1 MLPRRRRAVN
11 GGAAPAGR
19 PFVLRSRWGMSS
31 GRSEEE
37 TGVGDPSSSREANYN
52 TQILD
57 LESFERLARRPL
69 APHEAFLAV
78 HERLGALA
86 GASEHAVAMVAV
98 DGRGQV
104 VAETGLEDG
113 RALVVGRHSQCLFRL
128 AAADV
133 SLRQLAAHVRVEE
146 GAPVTRL
153 WDLRSGHSFATEDGT
168 AASAVVAEGPL
179 FVTVGEYALLFVP
192 AARFGGGPW
201 PEGGEAAW
209 QALPPRQFIERR
221 GATTVGPRLALVK
234 LEKGV
239 SRITRLDAPSI
250 LGVDQPEGPAWAEII
265 VRDPSGAVRH
275 HVSTEQISRGV
286 LLGRSSRCQIGHDVD
301 GLISRVHLLLVR
313 IGPEVWAID
322 TASTNG
328 TKRTGVAIEAAVLRD
343 EDALELPGKTTVYFR
358 RLAHAGA

>member
-1 MLPRRRRAVN
+1 MA
-11 GGAAPAGR
+11 
-19 PFVLRSRWGMSS
+19 S
-31 GRSEEE
+31 RSEDE
-37 TGVGDPSSSREANYN
+37 TGVADPSLSPEGNCN
-52 TQILD
+52 TQLLD
-57 LESFERLARRPL
+57 LDGFERLARRPL
-69 APHEAFLAV
+69 GPHEAFLGV

-86 GASEHAVAMVAV
+86 ASAEHAVAAIAV
-98 DGRGQV
+98 DGRGRI

-113 RALVVGRHSQCLFRL
+113 RALVIGRHSQCLFRL
-128 AAADV
+128 PAADV
-133 SLRQLAAHVRVEE
+133 SLRQLAAHVRVED

-153 WDLRSGHSFATEDGT
+153 WDLRSGHPFATEDGT
-168 AASAVVAEGPL
+168 TASAVVAEGPL

-192 AARFGGGPW
+192 AARFSVGSW
-201 PEGGEAAW
+201 PRAGEEAW
-209 QALPPRQFIERR
+209 RALPPREFIERR
-221 GATTVGPRLALVK
+221 GATSVGPRLAHVK
-234 LEKGV
+234 LAKGV

-250 LGVDQPEGPAWAEII
+250 LGVDPPEGPAWAEII
-265 VRDPSGAVRH
+265 VRDPSGGVRH

-328 TKRTGVAIEAAVLRD
+328 TQRTGVAIEAAVLRD
-343 EDALELPGKTTVYFR
+343 ADALELPGKTTVHFR